1 MSFSREPALWIA
13 LATAVIE
20 LLVIFGL
27 DLPKGG
33 EAAIL
38 VVMTAVAGVIIRS
51 QVTPASS
58 KGS

>member
-13 LATAVIE
+13 LATAAIE

-27 DLPKGG
+27 DLPEGG
-33 EAAIL
+33 EAAIIAVL
-38 VVMTAVAGVIIRS
+38 TAVAGVIIRS

-58 KGS
+58 KSS